1 MTRVYIDH
9 AKCEGTGYCVA
20 LQEAVFRLDE
30 SGQAELAVAQEH
42 SLLTE
47 HRARLTEAENLCP
60 TGAISVV
67 D

>member
-1 MTRVYIDH
+1 VTRVYIDH

-20 LQEAVFRLDE
+20 LQQAVFRLDE
-30 SGQAELAVAQEH
+30 RGQAELAVAQEDP
-42 SLLTE
+42 LLTE
-47 HRARLTEAENLCP
+47 HRGLLTEAENLCP